1 MKWIEI
7 DFEKEKMIEVY
18 EEALDVEREGEGG
31 GGGGGSEE
39 EVVGERKK

>member
-31 GGGGGSEE
+31 GGGSEE

>member
-1 MKWIEI
+1 MDKIVKVKIKWIEI

-31 GGGGGSEE
+31 EIE
-39 EVVGERKK
+39 T